1 MFNLNESHF
10 WGAFKLTMRRPPK
23 HASFI
28 SNISFKLK
36 PQYTSTKQILAMPG
50 FWEILLAPPFPQ
62 CTTTLI
68 CHLTNWLGSDKLNP
82 FQICMPVISL
92 PSSYS
97 YFSCSGS
104 SSQRKFD
111 FKAVLPIYIDGK
123 SENSDDKCAV
133 NQSIYYIIVLE
144 TYFECTSGVSPVN
157 VNCQWIFSI
166 VCTGIKIAITLFSEM
181 SLEWILLWYCHEL
194 WAPSS
199 GQHLKYY
206 FTTSSSWV

>member
-62 CTTTLI
+62 CTNTLI

-111 FKAVLPIYIDGK
+111 FKAVLPIYINLTAK
-123 SENSDDKCAV
+123 LWQIKQLWWQVCSE
-133 NQSIYYIIVLE
+133 SIYLLY
-144 TYFECTSGVSPVN
+144 YCSRD
-157 VNCQWIFSI
+157 IF
-166 VCTGIKIAITLFSEM
+166 
-181 SLEWILLWYCHEL
+181 
-194 WAPSS
+194 
-199 GQHLKYY
+199 
-206 FTTSSSWV
+206 WVH